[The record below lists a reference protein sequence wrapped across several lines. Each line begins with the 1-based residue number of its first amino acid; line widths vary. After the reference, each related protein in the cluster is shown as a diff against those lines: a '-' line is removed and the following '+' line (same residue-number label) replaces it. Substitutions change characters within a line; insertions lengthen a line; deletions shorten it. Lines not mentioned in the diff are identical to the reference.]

1 MEKRMQVFPGVG
13 CLRGSRG
20 VNIGATL
27 GGFTGICMGI
37 HFLTFPP
44 VRLVHSKLEG
54 FRFRVDRPGVSNFGM
69 YARSLPKQGIPNI
82 DTRILSSLL
91 WVPRKQYH

>member
-27 GGFTGICMGI
+27 RGLHRDLYGDPLPDLPLST
-37 HFLTFPP
+37 
-44 VRLVHSKLEG
+44 SKAGAL
-54 FRFRVDRPGVSNFGM
+54 
-69 YARSLPKQGIPNI
+69 
-82 DTRILSSLL
+82 
-91 WVPRKQYH
+91 